1 MIGNESIHRRNLV
14 LFILISIF
22 YFIQI
27 MINIFIEGLA
37 SIFPPAFLFIVF
49 AIILILMI
57 HKKINPKITMY
68 AMISCIYIYFYYL
81 LNDSPYLVNY
91 LFMWLALPLSA
102 IYHKFSSDSDIRYS
116 FNWPYYLYLF

>member
-1 MIGNESIHRRNLV
+1 MIGNEFMHRGNLT

-49 AIILILMI
+49 GIIL
-57 HKKINPKITMY
+57 
-68 AMISCIYIYFYYL
+68 L
-81 LNDSPYLVNY
+81 L
-91 LFMWLALPLSA
+91 
-102 IYHKFSSDSDIRYS
+102 
-116 FNWPYYLYLF
+116 